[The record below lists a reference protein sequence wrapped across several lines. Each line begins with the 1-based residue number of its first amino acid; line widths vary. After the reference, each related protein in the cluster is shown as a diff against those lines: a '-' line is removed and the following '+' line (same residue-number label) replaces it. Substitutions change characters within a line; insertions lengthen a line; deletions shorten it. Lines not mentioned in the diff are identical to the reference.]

1 MAKIGPRVIAR
12 LDEEEQAILR
22 RARAITGN
30 NSSEVIRVALRC
42 YARTLATETPLEIF
56 ERHGVVGAGTGP
68 TDLSETYKDQINY
81 AHKSRARKRK

>member
-1 MAKIGPRVIAR
+1 VIAR

-22 RARAITGN
+22 RARAITGK

-56 ERHGVVGAGTGP
+56 ERHGVVGAASGP
-68 TDLSETYKDQINY
+68 ADLSETYKARLDF
-81 AHKSRARKRK
+81 AHETRARKRK